1 MDSKIKARQII
12 VLAVGMFIFTLGFG
26 VIIPVMPYYANNLG
40 ATALDLGL
48 LMATFSAMQFVCA
61 PVWGAISDRIGRKPV
76 MMIGLTG
83 FGLAFT
89 VTGLSSEPAALAI
102 SEVIGHW
109 TGLSPHIGVLFIS
122 EVIGGTLSSGIWP
135 ATLAFI
141 ADITKPEERG
151 NLMGQMGA
159 ASGLGV
165 IIGPAI
171 SGFLTSWSLTLP
183 FFATAGIG
191 FLTAVLAYLLLPES
205 RVPGQQPE
213 VVKKVSM
220 LSAIKTSLGFIFILT
235 MLISFAGAMIDGT
248 FGYFLM
254 GKFGLSDQPGPV
266 PLLFWTVQMTGPGVM
281 GVVFAF
287 MGITGVVCQGL
298 LVGKA
303 ISTLGE
309 QKTIIAGL
317 IIYSAGIIAIYFS
330 VGIVTLALF
339 TCLIEVGFGLIFPS
353 LNTLVSK
360 RTDPDRQG
368 EMLGVMGSFNS
379 LGRVIGPPAG
389 GLMFAVHIGLP
400 YFVSGILGFIAAGVM
415 AMLTRAEKRKAE
427 ILPTSVVKT

>member
-1 MDSKIKARQII
+1 MDNRIKTRQVI

-48 LMATFSAMQFVCA
+48 LMATFSAMQFLCA

-109 TGLSPHIGVLFIS
+109 TGLTPHIGVLFIS

-141 ADITKPEERG
+141 ADITRPEERG
-151 NLMGQMGA
+151 PLMGQMGA

-165 IIGPAI
+165 IVGPAI
-171 SGFLTSWSLTLP
+171 SGFLTMWSLTLP
-183 FFATAGIG
+183 FFVTAGIG
-191 FLTAVLAYLLLPES
+191 LSMAVLTYLVLPES
-205 RVPGQQPE
+205 RVPGQASE
-213 VVKKVSM
+213 KAKKTSM
-220 LSAIKTSLGFIFILT
+220 LAAMKTSLGFIFLLT
-235 MLISFAGAMIDGT
+235 MLISFAAAMIDGT

-254 GKFGLSDQPGPV
+254 GKFGLSDQPAPV
-266 PLLFWTVQMTGPGVM
+266 PVLLWTIQMTGPGVM
-281 GVVFAF
+281 GVVFTF

-303 ISTLGE
+303 INTLGE
-309 QKTIIAGL
+309 QKTIVVGL
-317 IIYSAGIIAIYFS
+317 LIYGAGIIAMCFA
-330 VGIVTLALF
+330 VGIATLALF
-339 TCLIEVGFGLIFPS
+339 VCLIEVGFGLVFPS

-360 RTDPDRQG
+360 RTDPDHQG

-389 GLMFAVHIGLP
+389 GLMYAVHIALP
-400 YFVSGILGFIAAGVM
+400 YVVSGILGFIAAAIM
-415 AMLTRAEKRKAE
+415 TLLMRAQKRKAE
-427 ILPTSVVKT
+427 PLPTPVVKT